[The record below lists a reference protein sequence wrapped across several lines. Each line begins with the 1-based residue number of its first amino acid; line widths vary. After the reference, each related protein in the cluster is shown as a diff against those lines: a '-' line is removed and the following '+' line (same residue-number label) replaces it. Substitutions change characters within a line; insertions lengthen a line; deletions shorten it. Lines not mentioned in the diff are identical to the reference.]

1 MSIKEKIINRLVS
14 VKSIVTLGM
23 LILVAFLAVRGN
35 ITGEEIQK
43 LFWVIIAFYFGTQV
57 EKRTSAGAEDDTPTV
72 IAPDGSSA
80 EDLLIALNEATGVS
94 FADFSKAATKLVDE
108 NGEATSTEATG
119 FALPATEDNE
129 EG

>member
-23 LILVAFLAVRGN
+23 LVLVAFLAVRGS

-57 EKRTSAGAEDDTPTV
+57 EKHAGGGAEDDTPTV

-94 FADFSKAATKLVDE
+94 FADFGKAATKLADE
-108 NGEATSTEATG
+108 NGETTSTEAIG
-119 FALPATEDNE
+119 FSLPVTEDDE
-129 EG
+129 ER